1 MFLASDGETR
11 EVKMTSFVMRVTQLI
26 YYEKWRVTNGRVTN
40 GGNGALAEKKEAQ
53 L

>member
-26 YYEKWRVTNGRVTN
+26 YYEKWRVTNG
-40 GGNGALAEKKEAQ
+40 GNGALAEKKEAQ

>member
-11 EVKMTSFVMRVTQLI
+11 EVKMTGFVMRVTQLI
-26 YYEKWRVTNGRVTN
+26 YYEKWRVTNG
-40 GGNGALAEKKEAQ
+40 GGNEALAEKKEAQ